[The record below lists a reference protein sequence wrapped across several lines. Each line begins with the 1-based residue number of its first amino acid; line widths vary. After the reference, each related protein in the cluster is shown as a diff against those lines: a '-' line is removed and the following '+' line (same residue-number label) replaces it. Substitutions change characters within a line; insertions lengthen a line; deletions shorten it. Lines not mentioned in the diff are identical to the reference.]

1 MIMRLGIV
9 TLLITLFALSFAM
22 MVRHNRRV
30 LNPAEQVPCAQGT
43 DTACGLS
50 RN

>member
-22 MVRHNRRV
+22 MVRHNRRAFV
-30 LNPAEQVPCAQGT
+30 PAQQVTCAQGT
-43 DTACGLS
+43 DTACGPS
-50 RN
+50 RD